1 MKKQQKNR
9 AYKRCY
15 DPQVMNFGQEYN
27 ESLTGIKPVV
37 WPATSQA
44 GTQLPCNSRVD
55 FLFIIGEA
63 ILSPAHDKKKVE

>member
-1 MKKQQKNR
+1 MYWQNNYKMKKQQKNR

-15 DPQVMNFGQEYN
+15 DHQVMNFAQETN

-44 GTQLPCNSRVD
+44 GTQLSC
-55 FLFIIGEA
+55 
-63 ILSPAHDKKKVE
+63 